1 LLKLVIL
8 LSADNGAGGEAGG
21 ADYCCVEARVK
32 YGKVQASK
40 QQQFL
45 LSCFFKD

>member
-21 ADYCCVEARVK
+21 ADYCCLK
-32 YGKVQASK
+32 HKHCKVQASK
-40 QQQFL
+40 QQHFL